1 MPYYRNLGW
10 KVGDMPN
17 AENYYS
23 NCLSLPMYPSMKD
36 EEIDFV
42 LERIEYFF
50 KYEK

>member
-1 MPYYRNLGW
+1 
-10 KVGDMPN
+10 MPN

-42 LERIEYFF
+42 LERIEYFLNMKNNVKF
-50 KYEK
+50 IAEVS